1 MVLTLE
7 LKYRAGPKQMR
18 VRGLPQ
24 KKQKKHKITLTAQY
38 ISASLEDVDFRM
50 YGMYGVYG

>member
-7 LKYRAGPKQMR
+7 LKYRAGPKQMK

-38 ISASLEDVDFRM
+38 ISTSLEDF
-50 YGMYGVYG
+50 